1 MYTMGR
7 VVALDYGSKRV
18 GIAITDPLKIIATP
32 LETVPTKE
40 IINFLKGYDE
50 MEKIEEFVVGIPYDL
65 KGNPTNATPLVKD
78 FVIKLQRGFPGKQI
92 SLEDEK
98 YTSKIAIAAMVAG
111 GMKKKDRRKK
121 ENVDKISAT
130 IILQSYLEKRNR

>member
-1 MYTMGR
+1 MGR

-32 LETVPTKE
+32 LETVQTKE

-50 MEKIEEFVVGIPYDL
+50 REKIEEFVVGIPFDL
-65 KGNPTNATPLVKD
+65 KGNPTNATPLVKE
-78 FVIKLQRGFPGKQI
+78 FVIRLQQCFPGKQI

-130 IILQSYLEKRNR
+130 IILQSYLEKRKR

>member
-1 MYTMGR
+1 MGR

-18 GIAITDPLKIIATP
+18 GIAVTDPLKIIATP
-32 LETVPTKE
+32 LKTVQTKE
-40 IINFLKGYDE
+40 IFNFLKEYNE
-50 MEKIEEFVVGIPYDL
+50 REEIEEFVVGFPYDL
-65 KGNPTNATPLVKD
+65 MGKPTNATPLVKK
-78 FVIKLQRGFPGKQI
+78 FVIKLQRRFPDKQI

-98 YTSKIAIAAMVAG
+98 YTSKIAVAAMVSG

-130 IILQSYLEKRNR
+130 IILQSYLEKGNR

>member
-1 MYTMGR
+1 MGR

-18 GIAITDPLKIIATP
+18 GIEITDPLKIIATP

-50 MEKIEEFVVGIPYDL
+50 REKIEEFVVGIPYDL
-65 KGNPTNATPLVKD
+65 KGNPTNATPLVKE
-78 FVIKLQRGFPGKQI
+78 FVIRLQQGFPGKQI

>member
-1 MYTMGR
+1 MGR

-32 LETVPTKE
+32 LETVQTKE

-50 MEKIEEFVVGIPYDL
+50 REKIEEFVVGIPYDL
-65 KGNPTNATPLVKD
+65 KGNPTNATPLVKE
-78 FVIKLQRGFPGKQI
+78 FVIRLQRGFPGTQI

-121 ENVDKISAT
+121 ENIDKISAT
-130 IILQSYLEKRNR
+130 IILQSFLEKRNR

>member
-1 MYTMGR
+1 MGR

-50 MEKIEEFVVGIPYDL
+50 REKIEEFVVGIPYDL
-65 KGNPTNATPLVKD
+65 KGNPTNATPLVKE
-78 FVIKLQRGFPGKQI
+78 FVIRLQQGFPGKQI

-130 IILQSYLEKRNR
+130 IILQSYLEKRKR

>member
-1 MYTMGR
+1 MGR

-50 MEKIEEFVVGIPYDL
+50 REKIEEFVVGIPYDL
-65 KGNPTNATPLVKD
+65 KGNPTNATPLVKE
-78 FVIKLQRGFPGKQI
+78 FVIRLQQGFPGKQI

>member
-1 MYTMGR
+1 MGR
-7 VVALDYGSKRV
+7 IVALDYGSKRV

-32 LETVPTKE
+32 LETVQTKE

-50 MEKIEEFVVGIPYDL
+50 KEEIEEFVVGFPYDL

-78 FVIKLQRGFPGKQI
+78 FVIRLQRDFPGKQI

-98 YTSKIAIAAMVAG
+98 YTSKIAIAALVAG

-121 ENVDKISAT
+121 ENIDKISAT
-130 IILQSYLEKRNR
+130 IILQSYLEKRKR

>member
-1 MYTMGR
+1 MGR
-7 VVALDYGSKRV
+7 IVALDYGSKRV

-32 LETVPTKE
+32 LETIQTKE

-50 MEKIEEFVVGIPYDL
+50 KEEIEEFVVGFPYDL

-78 FVIKLQRGFPGKQI
+78 FVIRLQRDFPGKQI

-98 YTSKIAIAAMVAG
+98 YTSKIAIAALVAG

-121 ENVDKISAT
+121 ENIDKISAT
-130 IILQSYLEKRNR
+130 IILQSYLEKRKR

>member
-1 MYTMGR
+1 MGR
-7 VVALDYGSKRV
+7 VLALDYGSKRV
-18 GIAITDPLKIIATP
+18 GVAVTDPLKIIATP
-32 LETVPTKE
+32 LETVQTKE
-40 IINFLKGYDE
+40 IIEFLKRYDE
-50 MEKIEEFVVGIPYDL
+50 REEIEEFVVGIPYDL
-65 KGNPTNATPLVKD
+65 KGNPTNATPLVKE
-78 FVIKLQRGFPGKQI
+78 FVIRLQRGFPGKQI

-98 YTSKIAIAAMVAG
+98 YTSKIAIAAMLAG

>member
-1 MYTMGR
+1 MGR
-7 VVALDYGSKRV
+7 IVALDYGSKRV

-32 LETVPTKE
+32 LETVQTKE

-50 MEKIEEFVVGIPYDL
+50 KEEIEEFVVGFPYDL

-78 FVIKLQRGFPGKQI
+78 FVIRLQRGFPGKQI

-98 YTSKIAIAAMVAG
+98 YTSKIAIAALVAG

-130 IILQSYLEKRNR
+130 IILQSYLEKRKR

>member
-1 MYTMGR
+1 MHTMGR
-7 VVALDYGSKRV
+7 VVAIDYGLKRV
-18 GIAITDPLKIIATP
+18 GIAIIDPLKIIATP
-32 LETVPTKE
+32 LETVQTKE

-50 MEKIEEFVVGIPYDL
+50 REEIEEFVVGIPYDL
-65 KGNPTNATPLVKD
+65 RGNPTNATPHVKE
-78 FVIKLQRGFPGKQI
+78 FVIRLQRGFPGKQI

-98 YTSKIAIAAMVAG
+98 YTSKIAVAAMVAG

>member
-1 MYTMGR
+1 MGR
-7 VVALDYGSKRV
+7 IVALDYGSKRV

-32 LETVPTKE
+32 LETVQTKE

-50 MEKIEEFVVGIPYDL
+50 KEEIEEFVVGFPYDL
-65 KGNPTNATPLVKD
+65 KGNPTNATPLVKE
-78 FVIKLQRGFPGKQI
+78 FVIRLQQGFPGKQI

-98 YTSKIAIAAMVAG
+98 YTSKIAIAAMLAG

-130 IILQSYLEKRNR
+130 IILQSYLEKRKR

>member
-1 MYTMGR
+1 MGR

-50 MEKIEEFVVGIPYDL
+50 REEIEEFVVGIPYDL
-65 KGNPTNATPLVKD
+65 KGNPTNATPHVEE
-78 FVIKLQRGFPGKQI
+78 FVIRLRRGFPGKQI
-92 SLEDEK
+92 SLEDER
-98 YTSKIAIAAMVAG
+98 YTSKIAVAAMVAG

-130 IILQSYLEKRNR
+130 IILQSYLEKMNR

>member
-1 MYTMGR
+1 MGR
-7 VVALDYGSKRV
+7 IVALDYGSKRV

-32 LETVPTKE
+32 LETVQTKE

-50 MEKIEEFVVGIPYDL
+50 KEEIEEFVVGFPYDL

-78 FVIKLQRGFPGKQI
+78 FVIRLQRYFPGKQI

-98 YTSKIAIAAMVAG
+98 YTSKIAIAALVAG

-121 ENVDKISAT
+121 ENIDKISAT
-130 IILQSYLEKRNR
+130 IILQSYLEKRKR

>member
-1 MYTMGR
+1 MGR

-32 LETVPTKE
+32 LETVQTKE

-50 MEKIEEFVVGIPYDL
+50 REEIEEFVVGNPYDL
-65 KGNPTNATPLVKD
+65 KGNPTNATHLVKE

-98 YTSKIAIAAMVAG
+98 YTSKIAVAAMVAG

-130 IILQSYLEKRNR
+130 IILQSYLEKMNR

>member
-1 MYTMGR
+1 MGR
-7 VVALDYGSKRV
+7 IVALDYGAKRV

-32 LETVPTKE
+32 LETVQTKE

-50 MEKIEEFVVGIPYDL
+50 KEEIEEFVVGFPYDL

-78 FVIKLQRGFPGKQI
+78 FVIRLQRGFPGKQI

-98 YTSKIAIAAMVAG
+98 YTSKIAIAALVAG

-121 ENVDKISAT
+121 ENIDKISAT
-130 IILQSYLEKRNR
+130 IILQSYLEKRKR

>member
-1 MYTMGR
+1 MGR

-50 MEKIEEFVVGIPYDL
+50 REKIEEFVVGIPYDL
-65 KGNPTNATPLVKD
+65 KGNPTNATPLVKE
-78 FVIKLQRGFPGKQI
+78 FVIRLQQGFPGKQI

-121 ENVDKISAT
+121 ENIDKISAT

>member
-1 MYTMGR
+1 MGR
-7 VVALDYGSKRV
+7 IVALDYGSKRV

-32 LETVPTKE
+32 LETVQTKE

-50 MEKIEEFVVGIPYDL
+50 KEEIEEFVVGFPYDL

-78 FVIKLQRGFPGKQI
+78 FVIRLQRYFPGKQI

-98 YTSKIAIAAMVAG
+98 YTSKIAIAALVAG

-130 IILQSYLEKRNR
+130 IILQSYLEKRKR